1 MKPRTCFV
9 AAYVALALVAPAHA
23 QIDCAAWNTEAYF
36 EAAEVSDVTRCLQAG
51 MDLEARSESGS
62 TPLHTA
68 ADGIRERGLGA
79 VKPRVGLWVVS
90 NLHSQLC
97 LFGVDPTE
105 TAKIHGDPE
114 RNLWMIC

>member
-9 AAYVALALVAPAHA
+9 AVYVALALVAPAHA
-23 QIDCAAWNTEAYF
+23 QIDCAAWNTKSF
-36 EAAEVSDVTRCLQAG
+36 FLAAEVSDVTRCLQEGA
-51 MDLEARSESGS
+51 DLEARGCDGL
-62 TPLHTA
+62 TPLHWA

-79 VKPRVGLWVVS
+79 VRPRVGLWVVS

-105 TAKIHGDPE
+105 TAKFHGDPE

>member
-9 AAYVALALVAPAHA
+9 AAYVALGLAATLQA
-23 QIDCAAWNTEAYF
+23 QADCADWNTEAF
-36 EAAEVSDVTRCLQAG
+36 FLAAEVSDVTRCLQTG
-51 MDLEARSESGS
+51 MDPEARSENGY
-62 TPLHTA
+62 TPLHWA